1 MKYLVLGNGPAGV
14 VAAETLRRT
23 DPAGEVVMVGSEGVP
38 PYSRMA
44 IPYFLEN
51 NIDEPGMYLRK
62 SDDHFASLGIT
73 ERAGKA
79 VRLDTDARTVHYADG
94 SSDSYDRLLIATG
107 SRPVNPPIPGL
118 DHPLVQNCWTMA
130 DARAITA
137 LIKPGSRVLQLGA
150 GFIGCIIMEAL
161 AARGVDLTIVEMGDR
176 MVPRMM
182 TAKAGGMIKQWVEN
196 KGVRVRTSAGV
207 KSIEAATPENKG
219 LFGKLVDGLLGRNG
233 KPAVDA
239 PLAVTLSTGEV
250 LPCDVVIVAAGV
262 APNLDF
268 LAGTTIE
275 QGRGIRVDDGMRTN
289 VEHVY
294 AAGDVAEGRDFFT
307 GEPLVSAI
315 QPNAADQARVAAI
328 NMTGGQAAL
337 PGVLPINVLATLGL
351 ISTSFGQ
358 WWGVEGGD
366 NVEHCDE
373 EHSHYIS
380 LQFKDDVL
388 IGATSV
394 GTTQHVGVL
403 RGLIQSRTR
412 LGHWKDILME
422 SPQRFMEAYLGCQQN
437 ASAHLTSA

>member
-23 DPAGEVVMVGSEGVP
+23 DPQGEIVMVGSEGVP

-51 NIDEPGMYLRK
+51 NIGEPGMYLRK
-62 SDDHFASLGIT
+62 SADHFSSLGIT

-79 VRLDTDARTVHYADG
+79 VKLDTDARTVHYADG
-94 SSDSYDRLLIATG
+94 SSETYDRLLIATG

-137 LIKPGSRVLQLGA
+137 LIKPGARVLQLGA

-182 TAKAGGMIKQWVEN
+182 TAKAGGMIKKWVEK

-207 KSIEAATPENKG
+207 KSIDAVTPENKG
-219 LFGKLVDGLLGRNG
+219 VFGKLMDGILGRDS

-262 APNLDF
+262 VPNLDF
-268 LAGTTIE
+268 LAGTPIE

-315 QPNAADQARVAAI
+315 QPNAADQSRVAAV
-328 NMTGGQAAL
+328 NMAGGDAQL

-358 WWGVEGGD
+358 WWGMEGGD
-366 NVEHCDE
+366 NVEHVDE
-373 EHSHYIS
+373 ENSHYIS
-380 LQFKDDVL
+380 LQFEGDVL
-388 IGATSV
+388 VGATSV
-394 GTTQHVGVL
+394 GMTQHVGVL
-403 RGLIQSRTR
+403 RGLIQSRTK
-412 LGHWKDILME
+412 LGHWKDVLMK
-422 SPQRFMEAYLGCQQN
+422 SPTRFMEAYLGVTQN
-437 ASAHLTSA
+437 ASAQLVN